1 MANLLSQKQNRF
13 YHDYTVNVC
22 AGSKAG
28 IGAAALAPVRES
40 MADPLES
47 KTITLSCGKLT
58 TGVTIKPW
66 TGIFMLRNLSSLRDV
81 LSGCVPCAKSL
92 GDHD

>member
-1 MANLLSQKQNRF
+1 MANMLRQRQNVF

-22 AGSKAG
+22 AGAEAG
-28 IGAAALAPVRES
+28 IGLDALGPVRRS

-58 TGVTIKPW
+58 TGVTRQAVDGNPH
-66 TGIFMLRNLSSLRDV
+66 
-81 LSGCVPCAKSL
+81 AA
-92 GDHD
+92 

>member
-1 MANLLSQKQNRF
+1 MPSVASCYAMANMLRQRQNVF

-22 AGSKAG
+22 AGAEAG
-28 IGAAALAPVRES
+28 IGLDALGPVRRS

-58 TGVTIKPW
+58 TGVTVKPW
-66 TGIFMLRNLSSLRDV
+66 TGILMLRNL
-81 LSGCVPCAKSL
+81 KSPETYF
-92 GDHD
+92 